1 MKNFAL
7 ILVICIGILSR
18 LIPHSPN
25 FTALGAVALFAG
37 ANLRPRSMA
46 LLVPFAIML
55 LTDYVIGFHST
66 MIFVYLSFAAI
77 TLLSSQYLRATWISR
92 ISGAL
97 GASILFFTVTNL
109 GVWLS
114 GEIYAKN
121 FAGLV
126 QTFLMAI
133 PFFKYQIAA
142 DLIFTTSLFAAWDR
156 LQITK
161 LFQTA
166 K

>member
-77 TLLSSQYLRATWISR
+77 TLLSSQY
-92 ISGAL
+92 
-97 GASILFFTVTNL
+97 
-109 GVWLS
+109 
-114 GEIYAKN
+114 
-121 FAGLV
+121 
-126 QTFLMAI
+126 
-133 PFFKYQIAA
+133 
-142 DLIFTTSLFAAWDR
+142 
-156 LQITK
+156 
-161 LFQTA
+161 
-166 K
+166 